1 MNVLYSD
8 QYNIN
13 LGLLNYL
20 HPFDGVKFQRI
31 HKALKD
37 NEKVDF
43 LSPDAPVDMEIVDGF
58 LSSIMRKKVRDSVFV
73 FRALEV
79 PKLPFVSF
87 NFLDRKILTPM
98 RWGVAGT
105 MLGAEKALSSGDI
118 YWNLSGGYHH
128 AMQQNME
135 GFCIYNDIGIC
146 HQQLVKRG
154 LLSPEDKILII
165 DTDAHHGNGNAYT
178 FMDNGRVTL
187 LDVYNAGIY
196 PTSGYTRDRVD
207 IPVPLPPGT
216 EGETYLQRYSEALE
230 KLAGDYRLAFVVA
243 GTDVLTSDK
252 LGGLCLTTED
262 VVERERMTVR
272 ALEKRSIPSVI
283 LGGGGYS
290 RDSAASVI
298 AAISACSE
306 LLPSPPAAREA
317 LSH

>member
-8 QYNIN
+8 EYNID

-20 HPFDGVKFQRI
+20 HPFDGVKFKKI
-31 HKALKD
+31 HRALEG
-37 NEKVDF
+37 NEKLDF
-43 LSPDAPVDMEIVDGF
+43 LSPGAPVDMEIVDDF
-58 LSSIMRKKVRDSVFV
+58 LSSMMRRKVRDSVFV

-79 PKLPFVSF
+79 PKIPFVSF
-87 NFLDRKILTPM
+87 KFLDKKILTPM

-105 MLGAEKALSSGDI
+105 MLGAERALKCGDI

-128 AMQQNME
+128 AMPQNME

-146 HQQLVKRG
+146 RQQLVKSG
-154 LLSPEDKILII
+154 LLSPEDKILVI

-178 FMDNGRVTL
+178 FMDNDRVTL

-216 EGETYLQRYSEALE
+216 EGVAYLQQYGEALE

-262 VVERERMTVR
+262 VVQREKLTVQ
-272 ALEKRSIPSVI
+272 ALNKRSIPSVI

-290 RDSAASVI
+290 QDSANSVI
-298 AAISACSE
+298 AAISACAE
-306 LLPSPPAAREA
+306 LLPSPPSAREA

>member
-20 HPFDGVKFQRI
+20 HPFDGGKFERI
-31 HKALKD
+31 HKALEN
-37 NEKVDF
+37 NEKVNF
-43 LSPDAPVDMEIVDGF
+43 QSPAAPVDMEVVDAF
-58 LSSIMRKKVRDSVFV
+58 LSSIMRKKIRDSVFV

-105 MLGAEKALSSGDI
+105 ILGAEKALGSGDI

-154 LLSPEDKILII
+154 LLSAEDKILII

-178 FMDNGRVTL
+178 FMDNERVTL

-230 KLAGDYRLAFVVA
+230 RLVGDYRLAFVVA

-262 VVERERMTVR
+262 VVEREKLTIR
-272 ALEKRSIPSVI
+272 ALKKRSIPSVI

-298 AAISACSE
+298 AAISACAE
-306 LLPSPPAAREA
+306 LLPSPAVVREV